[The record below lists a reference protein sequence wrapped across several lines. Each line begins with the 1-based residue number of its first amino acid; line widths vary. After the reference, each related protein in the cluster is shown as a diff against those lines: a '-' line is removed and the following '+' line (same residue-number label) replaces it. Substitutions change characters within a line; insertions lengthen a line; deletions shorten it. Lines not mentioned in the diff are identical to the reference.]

1 MALIH
6 KEEKILREII
16 QQRGRHTARR
26 AARQHRRIVFDA
38 LAHAH
43 LGQHLHVV
51 IRPLLDALGLDELAL
66 GGELLHLL
74 VALGADLFQR
84 LRLFLG
90 ADDVVAGREDGHM
103 LDHILLAPRD
113 GVELDDAVDL
123 VPKKLHPDGEIAH
136 IGKVDVHRVAVDPEL
151 VADKIDVVALIL
163 QRHQPLAQRIPLH
176 FHAGAE
182 ADDHAAVVDGVAQ
195 RVDAGHR
202 CHNDDVPPL
211 RKRRRSRVAQA
222 VDLIVD
228 GAVLFNIGIG
238 AGDIGFRLVV
248 IVVGNKILHRIV
260 REKGPELGA
269 ELGRQ
274 RFVMGQHQGGAV
286 ALGDDVCHR
295 KGLAAAGDAQQ
306 GLAPVAALH
315 SLHKLLDGLRLV
327 ARRGIVRHQ
336 MELLVCHRRTLLSV
350 RTTNSCAF
358 SCSV

>member
-1 MALIH
+1 MSTVSPWT
-6 KEEKILREII
+6 RN
-16 QQRGRHTARR
+16 
-26 AARQHRRIVFDA
+26 
-38 LAHAH
+38 
-43 LGQHLHVV
+43 
-51 IRPLLDALGLDELAL
+51 LL
-66 GGELLHLL
+66 
-74 VALGADLFQR
+74 
-84 LRLFLG
+84 
-90 ADDVVAGREDGHM
+90 
-103 LDHILLAPRD
+103 
-113 GVELDDAVDL
+113 
-123 VPKKLHPDGEIAH
+123 
-136 IGKVDVHRVAVDPEL
+136 
-151 VADKIDVVALIL
+151 
-163 QRHQPLAQRIPLH
+163 RHQPLAQLIPLH

-195 RVDAGHR
+195 RIDAGHR
-202 CHNDDVPPL
+202 RHNDDVPPL
-211 RKRRRSRVAQA
+211 GQSRRRRMAQP
-222 VDLIVD
+222 VDLVVD
-228 GAVLFNIGIG
+228 SAVLFNIGVG

-295 KGLAAAGDAQQ
+295 KSLAASGDAQQ